1 MVPDIDETEL
11 VISYIVIGALEQSP
25 RYVDIGLDRAMRVS

>member
-1 MVPDIDETEL
+1 MIPYIDETDF
-11 VISYIVIGALEQSP
+11 VVCYIVIGALEQSP